1 MDIDKKIDLIKWFLS
16 SFVLVVLTTLISFH
30 FQQRDQ
36 SLEEVSFYDKYATDL
51 IVLNP
56 DISKRRL
63 LSQYFSLVTPN
74 DVLRQRWVAY
84 HSVVDSEYRA
94 IYQIKKEEYLL
105 NSNDSLYPK
114 DDNQYSMEFVLP
126 GDNYPQASRYE
137 RLGWESL
144 LDGRIQDAIG
154 YFEECEKI
162 YPSFHSVWE
171 VLGFLKKNQ
180 NLKPGDMK
188 KNLQNWTWKLPQD
201 LKNRV
206 DEL

>member
-30 FQQRDQ
+30 FQQREQ

-74 DVLRQRWVAY
+74 DVLRERWVAY

-94 IYQIKKEEYLL
+94 INQLEKEKYP
-105 NSNDSLYPK
+105 SYSSDSTHQETSVQHP
-114 DDNQYSMEFVLP
+114 MEFVLP
-126 GDNYPQASRYE
+126 NDDYSQASKYE

-144 LDGRIQDAIG
+144 LDGKIQDAIG

-171 VLGFLKKNQ
+171 VSNFLRKNK
-180 NLKPGDMK
+180 NLKPSDMK
-188 KNLQNWTWKLPQD
+188 KNLQNWTWKLPPD